1 MITLLIYFVVIVILL
16 AVAYYAVTALLPEPV
31 QKFAMVVLV
40 LVGALAVVWL
50 LLQATGHGGA
60 FGGNMPSLR

>member
-1 MITLLIYFVVIVILL
+1 VITLLIYFVVIVILL

-40 LVGALAVVWL
+40 LIGALAVVWL
-50 LLQATGHGGA
+50 LLSVTGHSGGL
-60 FGGNMPSLR
+60 GLPSMR

>member
-16 AVAYYAVTALLPEPV
+16 AVAYYAVTTLLPEPV

-40 LVGALAVVWL
+40 LIGALAVVWL
-50 LLQATGHGGA
+50 LLQATGHAGGM
-60 FGGNMPSLR
+60 GMPSLR

>member
-16 AVAYYAVTALLPEPV
+16 SVAYYSVTTLLPAPV

-40 LVGALAVVWL
+40 LIGALAVIWL
-50 LLQATGHGGA
+50 LLSLTGHGGA
-60 FGGNMPSLR
+60 IGVPPLR